1 MYIYVHCSK
10 NRVLCRVQVNS
21 KIEISIKMLF
31 VTHLA
36 HIVYWALMHQGNNAS
51 YSRLLVIRD
60 KLKFT
65 KTDNKLNNK
74 ISQQL
79 QINTC

>member
-1 MYIYVHCSK
+1 
-10 NRVLCRVQVNS
+10 
-21 KIEISIKMLF
+21 
-31 VTHLA
+31 
-36 HIVYWALMHQGNNAS
+36 MHQGNNAS

-65 KTDNKLNNK
+65 KTGNKLNNK